1 MKLTPYSSLAAFA
14 AHYRALKSNM
24 ECTEDERAR
33 LAEINKVLDALA
45 PDLRDVLDCE
55 PAADSAALR
64 RRERAERIL
73 RRELIARGVLS
84 G

>member
-14 AHYRALKSNM
+14 AHYRALKSQL
-24 ECTEDERAR
+24 TEDDRAR
-33 LAEINKVLDALA
+33 LAEMNELLDALS
-45 PDLRDVLDCE
+45 PNIRGVLDSDTAGDN
-55 PAADSAALR
+55 AAMR
-64 RRERAERIL
+64 RRERAERML